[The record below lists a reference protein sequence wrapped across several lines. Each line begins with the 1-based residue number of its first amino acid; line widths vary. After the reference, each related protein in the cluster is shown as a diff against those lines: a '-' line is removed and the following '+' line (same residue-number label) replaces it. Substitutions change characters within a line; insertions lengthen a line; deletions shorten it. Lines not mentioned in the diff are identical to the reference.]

1 MPIYQIK
8 SVNGGSKIRTV
19 YQNLLVKWN
28 DLPVETKSSYPALST
43 INPKP
48 KKLTVTKISTYSS
61 CSDTDSEFEYILVKR
76 KSLQQYISRNFK
88 RRGEDRKHEIISNK
102 PESESDT
109 SEAIKQ
115 NYRRP
120 KQNLIPLEN
129 HHTITHKF
137 FIVYNKISV
146 T

>member
-1 MPIYQIK
+1 MFWYWFGVWIHTCKKKILTTIYF
-8 SVNGGSKIRTV
+8 
-19 YQNLLVKWN
+19 
-28 DLPVETKSSYPALST
+28 
-43 INPKP
+43 
-48 KKLTVTKISTYSS
+48 KKFQK
-61 CSDTDSEFEYILVKR
+61 E
-76 KSLQQYISRNFK
+76 
-88 RRGEDRKHEIISNK
+88 GEDRKHEIISNK

>member
-1 MPIYQIK
+1 M
-8 SVNGGSKIRTV
+8 
-19 YQNLLVKWN
+19 KWN

-48 KKLTVTKISTYSS
+48 KKLTVTKISTSSS
-61 CSDTDSEFEYILVKR
+61 CSDTDSEFEYIFVKR

-109 SEAIKQ
+109 SEAIK
-115 NYRRP
+115 
-120 KQNLIPLEN
+120 
-129 HHTITHKF
+129 
-137 FIVYNKISV
+137 
-146 T
+146 